1 MGAMLILIV
10 LYFGFSLFMG
20 FLASSK
26 QRSFW
31 AWFFVSVFVSPP
43 LSLLL
48 FIATK

>member
-1 MGAMLILIV
+1 MGALLFIV
-10 LYFGFSLFMG
+10 AYFAFSLFMG

-26 QRSFW
+26 HRSFW
-31 AWFFVSVFVSPP
+31 VWFFVSVFVSPP